1 MNKSWRKKTMKK
13 PEKVEEK
20 KFYKKLEKKVDK
32 SWKVVEKKVGR
43 YVFFGQVMSSHH
55 SDQMSQRSQV
65 SRIAPFGCSLMEVH
79 R

>member
-1 MNKSWRKKTMKK
+1 MSPIELLWTA
-13 PEKVEEK
+13 
-20 KFYKKLEKKVDK
+20 KKL
-32 SWKVVEKKVGR
+32 VGR

-65 SRIAPFGCSLMEVH
+65 SKIAPLGCSLMEVH

>member
-1 MNKSWRKKTMKK
+1 MYVKS
-13 PEKVEEK
+13 
-20 KFYKKLEKKVDK
+20 K
-32 SWKVVEKKVGR
+32 SPPIPGSYLVVPSGYLVVLMEVGRLVGR

-79 R
+79 M